1 MTVIMYVNTLKQ
13 MYLEFEREIRRIGIS
28 VNTKYY
34 LYDSS
39 NVREKEATKSTRGRR
54 SLRTSLVLLIW

>member
-1 MTVIMYVNTLKQ
+1 